1 MPKALGLVETRGLV
15 AAIEAADAM
24 VKAANVKLIGK
35 EVTKAAL
42 ITIKVT
48 GDVAA
53 VKAAVEAG
61 AEAAKRVGEL
71 VSVHVIPQPDIQMIS
86 MFPEIEEEE
95 DLREELTVVNLPDNE
110 PDGITETNLEID
122 LLTETVLSDN
132 EPDGVTETDFSI
144 KELTEV
150 DIVYESAQ
158 VESIEPQELKESIP
172 VKPKKVRTSK
182 IKVQENALINE
193 NQDLNEQ
200 LGPLFTSNN
209 DTIVRLRKE
218 ALGKKSVVAGEKSL
232 SYQEIEKDIIIDS
245 DDDKNLNKSER
256 DSLNVHQLRKLAR
269 ETENF
274 PIKGREISKAN
285 RQELLEHFKRLF

>member
-71 VSVHVIPQPDIQMIS
+71 VSVHVIPQPDVQMIS

-95 DLREELTVVNLPDNE
+95 DLREELTVVILP
-110 PDGITETNLEID
+110 
-122 LLTETVLSDN
+122 DN

-144 KELTEV
+144 KELPEV
-150 DIVYESAQ
+150 DIVYEPAQ

-172 VKPKKVRTSK
+172 VKPKKVRASK
-182 IKVQENALINE
+182 VKVLENVSINE
-193 NQDLNEQ
+193 TQNLSEQ

-209 DTIVRLRKE
+209 ETIVRLRKE
-218 ALGKKSVVAGEKSL
+218 ALGKKSVVAGEKSV
-232 SYQEIEKDIIIDS
+232 SYQEIEKGIVIDS
-245 DDDKNLNKSER
+245 DNKKNLNKSER